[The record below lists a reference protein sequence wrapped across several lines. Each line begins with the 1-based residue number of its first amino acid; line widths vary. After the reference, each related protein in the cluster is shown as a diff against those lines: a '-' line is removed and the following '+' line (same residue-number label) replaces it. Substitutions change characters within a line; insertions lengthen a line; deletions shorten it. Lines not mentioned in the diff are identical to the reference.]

1 MKPITAANGGEYG
14 YRANPTD
21 VADQV
26 HMHVQTHPKTGS
38 HPPPSVYPTDRHAH
52 TITAPIRMVR
62 VRIRVRVRLRVR
74 VRVRVRLGVLGFEA

>member
-26 HMHVQTHPKTGS
+26 HMYVQTHAKTWS
-38 HPPPSVYPTDRHAH
+38 HPPPSVYHTDRHAH
-52 TITAPIRMVR
+52 TITIPIRMVT
-62 VRIRVRVRLRVR
+62 VRVR
-74 VRVRVRLGVLGFEA
+74 VRVRVSV